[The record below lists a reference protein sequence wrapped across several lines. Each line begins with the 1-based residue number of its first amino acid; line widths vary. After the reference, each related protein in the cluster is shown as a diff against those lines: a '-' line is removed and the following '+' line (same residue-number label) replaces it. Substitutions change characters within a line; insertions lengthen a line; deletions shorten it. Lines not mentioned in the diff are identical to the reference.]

1 MTKHF
6 SVFLIFSLA
15 LTCLPA
21 TAQDLPVVQPEK
33 VGLSAKKLE
42 KVDKIVEGLVA
53 SNRLAGATVIILRHG
68 RVAYFKAF
76 GQMDRERK
84 KPMQKDTIF
93 RIYSMT
99 KAIVTAGAM
108 MLWEEKKFGLDD
120 PLSMH
125 LPEYK
130 NPRVWTKDGMVPA
143 RQEVTPRDL
152 MRHTAGMVYGHFGG
166 TPVHRATEKAIGFKN
181 GFPMETLAT
190 SSKKFG
196 AVPLLFHP
204 GDDWVYGV
212 SIDVLGRLI
221 EVKSGLPLDR
231 FLKERIFKPLDMKDT
246 GFFVPGS
253 KVDRFAANY
262 TTDKKGRLSLR
273 DDPRKSRY
281 LQNPAFLS
289 GGGGLTSTTRD
300 YARFLQMIA
309 NGGQLN
315 KTRLLKKKTVALMTR
330 NHVPEKAMPI
340 AFGEQERHGI
350 GFGLGFAVR
359 TATSTWDSAGRLG
372 EYGWGGMLSTHFWVS
387 PRDELV
393 VITMEQTFPYG
404 FMLEDALKPLIYDA
418 IESIR

>member
-21 TAQDLPVVQPEK
+21 TAKDLPVVQPEK
-33 VGLSAKKLE
+33 VGLSSSKLE
-42 KVDKIVEGLVA
+42 KVDKVVEGLVA
-53 SNRLAGATVIILRHG
+53 SNRIAGATVIILRHG

-76 GQMDRERK
+76 GEMDRERK
-84 KPMQKDTIF
+84 KPMRKDTIF

-130 NPRVWTKDGMVPA
+130 NPRVWTKDGVVPA

-246 GFFVPGS
+246 GFFVPTS
-253 KVDRFAANY
+253 KIDRFASNY
-262 TTDKKGRLSLR
+262 TTDGKGQLTLR
-273 DDPRKSRY
+273 DDARKSPY
-281 LQNPAFLS
+281 LRNPVFLS
-289 GGGGLTSTTRD
+289 GGGGLVSTTRD
-300 YARFLQMIA
+300 YARFLQLIA
-309 NGGQLN
+309 NGGRLN
-315 KTRLLKKKTVALMTR
+315 KTRLLKKKTVAMMIR
-330 NHVPEKAMPI
+330 NHVPAKAMPI

-359 TATSTWDSAGRLG
+359 TATSTWDSSGRLG
-372 EYGWGGMLSTHFWVS
+372 EYGWGGAASTHYWTS
-387 PRDELV
+387 PKDKLV
-393 VITMEQTFPYG
+393 VVTMEQTMPYD
-404 FMLEDALKPLIYDA
+404 FLLEFALKGVIYDA
-418 IESIR
+418 IIK

>member
-6 SVFLIFSLA
+6 SVFLLFSLA

-21 TAQDLPVVQPEK
+21 TAKDLPVVQPEK
-33 VGLSAKKLE
+33 VGLSSSKLE
-42 KVDKIVEGLVA
+42 KVDKVVEGLVA
-53 SNRLAGATVIILRHG
+53 SNRIAGATVIILRHG

-76 GQMDRERK
+76 GEMDRERK

-130 NPRVWTKDGMVPA
+130 NPRVWTKDGVVPA

-166 TPVHRATEKAIGFKN
+166 TPVHRATEKAIGFKD
-181 GFPMETLAT
+181 GFPRETLAA

-246 GFFVPGS
+246 GFFVPTP
-253 KVDRFAANY
+253 KIDRFASNY
-262 TTDKKGRLSLR
+262 TTDGKGQLTLR
-273 DDPRKSRY
+273 DDARKSPY
-281 LQNPAFLS
+281 LRNPVFLS
-289 GGGGLTSTTRD
+289 GGGGLVSTTRD
-300 YARFLQMIA
+300 YARFLQLIA
-309 NGGQLN
+309 NGGRLN
-315 KTRLLKKKTVALMTR
+315 KTRLLKKKTVAMMIR
-330 NHVPEKAMPI
+330 NHVPAKAMPI

-359 TATSTWDSAGRLG
+359 TATSTWDSSGRLG
-372 EYGWGGMLSTHFWVS
+372 EYGWGGAASTHYWTS
-387 PRDELV
+387 PKDKLV
-393 VITMEQTFPYG
+393 VVTMEQTMPYD
-404 FMLEDALKPLIYDA
+404 FLLEFALKGVIYDA
-418 IESIR
+418 IIK

>member
-6 SVFLIFSLA
+6 SVFLLFSLA

-21 TAQDLPVVQPEK
+21 TAKDLPVVQPEK
-33 VGLSAKKLE
+33 VGLSSSKLE
-42 KVDKIVEGLVA
+42 KVDKVVEGLVA
-53 SNRLAGATVIILRHG
+53 SNRIAGATVIILRHG

-76 GQMDRERK
+76 GEMDRERK

-130 NPRVWTKDGMVPA
+130 NPRVWTKDGVVPA

-246 GFFVPGS
+246 GFFVPTS
-253 KVDRFAANY
+253 KIDRFASNY
-262 TTDKKGRLSLR
+262 TTDGKGQLTLR
-273 DDPRKSRY
+273 DDARKSPY
-281 LQNPAFLS
+281 LRNPVFLS
-289 GGGGLTSTTRD
+289 GGGGLVSTTRD
-300 YARFLQMIA
+300 YARFLQLIA
-309 NGGQLN
+309 NGGRLN
-315 KTRLLKKKTVALMTR
+315 KTRLLKKKTVAMMIR
-330 NHVPEKAMPI
+330 NHVPAKAMPI

-359 TATSTWDSAGRLG
+359 TATSTWDSSGRLG
-372 EYGWGGMLSTHFWVS
+372 EYGWGGAASTHYWTS
-387 PRDELV
+387 PRDKLIV
-393 VITMEQTFPYG
+393 VTMEQTMPYD
-404 FMLEDALKPLIYDA
+404 FLLEFALKGVIYDA
-418 IESIR
+418 IIK

>member
-1 MTKHF
+1 MTHRIKAL
-6 SVFLIFSLA
+6 LIASLFF
-15 LTCLPA
+15 TV
-21 TAQDLPVVQPEK
+21 LPVSAEELTTAKPEA
-33 VGLSAKKLE
+33 VGLSSEKLG
-42 KVDKIVEGLVA
+42 KVDRIVERLIA

-68 RVAYFKAF
+68 KVAYFKAF
-76 GQMDRERK
+76 GQRDRERK
-84 KPMQKDTIF
+84 RPMQKDTIF

-130 NPRVWTKDGMVPA
+130 NPRVWTMDGMVPA
-143 RQEVTPRDL
+143 RKEVTPRDL

-246 GFFVPGS
+246 GFFVPTS
-253 KVDRFAANY
+253 KIDRFASNY
-262 TTDKKGRLSLR
+262 TTDGKGQLTLR
-273 DDPRKSRY
+273 DDARKSPY
-281 LQNPAFLS
+281 LRNPVFLS
-289 GGGGLTSTTRD
+289 GGGGLVSTTRD
-300 YARFLQMIA
+300 YARFLQLIA
-309 NGGQLN
+309 NGGRLN
-315 KTRLLKKKTVALMTR
+315 KTRLLKKKTVAMMIR
-330 NHVPEKAMPI
+330 NHVPAKAMPI

-359 TATSTWDSAGRLG
+359 TATSTWDSSGRLG
-372 EYGWGGMLSTHFWVS
+372 EYGWGGAASTHYWTS
-387 PRDELV
+387 PRDKLIV
-393 VITMEQTFPYG
+393 VTMEQTMPYD
-404 FMLEDALKPLIYDA
+404 FLLEFALKGVIYDA
-418 IESIR
+418 IIK

>member
-6 SVFLIFSLA
+6 SVFLLFSLA

-21 TAQDLPVVQPEK
+21 TAKDLPVVQPEK
-33 VGLSAKKLE
+33 VGLSSSKLE
-42 KVDKIVEGLVA
+42 KVDKVVEGLVA
-53 SNRLAGATVIILRHG
+53 SNRIAGATVIILRHG

-76 GQMDRERK
+76 GEMDRERK

-120 PLSMH
+120 PLSIH

-130 NPRVWTKDGMVPA
+130 NPRVWTTDGVVPA

-246 GFFVPGS
+246 GFFVPTS
-253 KVDRFAANY
+253 KIDRFASNY
-262 TTDKKGRLSLR
+262 TTDGKGQLTLR
-273 DDPRKSRY
+273 DDARKSPY
-281 LQNPAFLS
+281 LRNPVFLS
-289 GGGGLTSTTRD
+289 GGGGLVSTTRD
-300 YARFLQMIA
+300 YARFLQLIA
-309 NGGQLN
+309 NGGRLN
-315 KTRLLKKKTVALMTR
+315 KTRLLKKKTVAMMIR
-330 NHVPEKAMPI
+330 NHVPAKAMPI

-372 EYGWGGMLSTHFWVS
+372 EYGWGGAASTHYWTS
-387 PRDELV
+387 PKDKLV
-393 VITMEQTFPYG
+393 VVTMEQTMPYD
-404 FMLEDALKPLIYDA
+404 FLLEFALKGVIYDA
-418 IESIR
+418 IIK

>member
-6 SVFLIFSLA
+6 SVFLLFSLA

-21 TAQDLPVVQPEK
+21 TAKDLPVVQPEK
-33 VGLSAKKLE
+33 VGLSSSKLE
-42 KVDKIVEGLVA
+42 KVDKVVEGLVA
-53 SNRLAGATVIILRHG
+53 SNRIAGATVIILRHG

-76 GQMDRERK
+76 GEMDRERK

-130 NPRVWTKDGMVPA
+130 NPRVWTKDGVVPA

-166 TPVHRATEKAIGFKN
+166 TPVHRATEKAIGFKD

-246 GFFVPGS
+246 GFFVPTP
-253 KVDRFAANY
+253 KIDRFASNY
-262 TTDKKGRLSLR
+262 TTDGKGQLTLR
-273 DDPRKSRY
+273 DDARKSPY
-281 LQNPAFLS
+281 LRNPVFLS
-289 GGGGLTSTTRD
+289 GGGGLVSTTRD
-300 YARFLQMIA
+300 YARFLQLIA
-309 NGGQLN
+309 NGGRLN
-315 KTRLLKKKTVALMTR
+315 KTRLLKKKTVAMMTR

-359 TATSTWDSAGRLG
+359 TATSTWDSSGRLG
-372 EYGWGGMLSTHFWVS
+372 EYGWGGAASTHYWTS
-387 PRDELV
+387 PKDKLV
-393 VITMEQTFPYG
+393 VVTMEQTMPYD
-404 FMLEDALKPLIYDA
+404 FLLEFALKGVIYDA
-418 IESIR
+418 IIK

>member
-1 MTKHF
+1 MTNHIKRL
-6 SVFLIFSLA
+6 LITTLL
-15 LTCLPA
+15 LTCLPVSS
-21 TAQDLPVVQPEK
+21 QDLPVVQPEK
-33 VGLSAKKLE
+33 VGLSSSKLE
-42 KVDKIVEGLVA
+42 KVDKVVEGLVA

-68 RVAYFKAF
+68 KVAYFKAF

-130 NPRVWTKDGMVPA
+130 DPRVWTKDGMVPA

-231 FLKERIFKPLDMKDT
+231 FLKERIFRPLDMKDT
-246 GFFVPGS
+246 GFFVPTT
-253 KVDRFAANY
+253 KIDRFASNY
-262 TTDKKGRLSLR
+262 TTDGKGQLTLR
-273 DDPRKSRY
+273 DDARKSPY
-281 LQNPAFLS
+281 LQNPVFLS
-289 GGGGLTSTTRD
+289 GGGGLVSTTRD

-309 NGGQLN
+309 GGGQLQ
-315 KTRLLKKKTVALMTR
+315 KTRLLKKKTVSLMVR
-330 NHVPEKAMPI
+330 NQVPPKAMPI
-340 AFGEQERHGI
+340 AFGTSERPGV
-350 GFGLGFAVR
+350 GFGLGFSVR
-359 TATSTWDSAGRLG
+359 TADSAWDPAARVG
-372 EYGWGGMLSTHFWVS
+372 EYGWGGAASTHYWTS
-387 PRDELV
+387 PKDKLV
-393 VITMEQTFPYG
+393 VVTMEQTMPYD
-404 FMLEDALKPLIYDA
+404 FLLEFSLKGVIYDA
-418 IESIR
+418 IIK

>member
-1 MTKHF
+1 MTKHIKRL
-6 SVFLIFSLA
+6 LITTLL
-15 LTCLPA
+15 LTCLPVSS
-21 TAQDLPVVQPEK
+21 QDLPVVQPEK
-33 VGLSAKKLE
+33 VGLSSSKLE
-42 KVDKIVEGLVA
+42 KVDKVVEGLVA
-53 SNRLAGATVIILRHG
+53 SNRIAGATVIILRHG

-76 GQMDRERK
+76 GEMDRERK
-84 KPMQKDTIF
+84 KAMQKDTIF

-130 NPRVWTKDGMVPA
+130 NPRVWTKDGVVPA
-143 RQEVTPRDL
+143 MQEVTPRDL

-196 AVPLLFHP
+196 AAPLLFHP

-253 KVDRFAANY
+253 KIERFAANY
-262 TTDKKGRLSLR
+262 TTDGKGKLTLR
-273 DDPRKSRY
+273 DDPRKSPY

-289 GGGGLTSTTRD
+289 GGGGLTATTRD
-300 YARFLQMIA
+300 YARFLQLIA
-309 NGGQLN
+309 NGGRLN
-315 KTRLLKKKTVALMTR
+315 KTRLLKKKTVAMMIR
-330 NHVPEKAMPI
+330 NHLPEKAMPI

-372 EYGWGGMLSTHFWVS
+372 EYGWGGAASTHYWTS
-387 PRDELV
+387 PKDKLV
-393 VITMEQTFPYG
+393 VVTMEQTMPYD
-404 FMLEDALKPLIYDA
+404 FLLEFALKGVIYDA
-418 IESIR
+418 IIK

>member
-21 TAQDLPVVQPEK
+21 TAKDLPVVQPEK
-33 VGLSAKKLE
+33 VGLSSSKLE
-42 KVDKIVEGLVA
+42 KVDKVVEGLVA
-53 SNRLAGATVIILRHG
+53 SNRIAGATVIILRHG

-76 GQMDRERK
+76 GEMDRERK

-130 NPRVWTKDGMVPA
+130 NPRVWTKDGVVPA

-246 GFFVPGS
+246 GFFVPTS
-253 KVDRFAANY
+253 KIDRFASNY
-262 TTDKKGRLSLR
+262 TTDGKGQLTLR
-273 DDPRKSRY
+273 DDARKSPY
-281 LQNPAFLS
+281 LRNPVFLS
-289 GGGGLTSTTRD
+289 GGGGLVSTTRD
-300 YARFLQMIA
+300 YARFLQLIA
-309 NGGQLN
+309 NGGRLN
-315 KTRLLKKKTVALMTR
+315 KTRLLKKKTVAMMIR
-330 NHVPEKAMPI
+330 NHVPAKAMPI

-359 TATSTWDSAGRLG
+359 TATSTWDSSGRLG
-372 EYGWGGMLSTHFWVS
+372 EYGWGGAASTHYWTS
-387 PRDELV
+387 PKDKLV
-393 VITMEQTFPYG
+393 VVTMEQTMPYD
-404 FMLEDALKPLIYDA
+404 FLLEFALKGVIYDA
-418 IESIR
+418 IIK

>member
-21 TAQDLPVVQPEK
+21 TAKDLPVVQPEK
-33 VGLSAKKLE
+33 VGLSSSKLE
-42 KVDKIVEGLVA
+42 KVDKVVEGLVA
-53 SNRLAGATVIILRHG
+53 SNRIAGATVIILRHG

-76 GQMDRERK
+76 GEMDRERK

-130 NPRVWTKDGMVPA
+130 NPRVWTMDGMVPA
-143 RQEVTPRDL
+143 RQEVAPRDL

-246 GFFVPGS
+246 GFFVPTS
-253 KVDRFAANY
+253 KIDRFASNY
-262 TTDKKGRLSLR
+262 TTDGKGQLTLR
-273 DDPRKSRY
+273 DDARKSPY
-281 LQNPAFLS
+281 LRNPVFLS
-289 GGGGLTSTTRD
+289 GGGGLVSTTRD
-300 YARFLQMIA
+300 YARFLQLIA
-309 NGGQLN
+309 NGGRLN
-315 KTRLLKKKTVALMTR
+315 KTRLLKKKTVAMMIR
-330 NHVPEKAMPI
+330 NHVPAKAMPI

-359 TATSTWDSAGRLG
+359 TATSTWDSSGRLG
-372 EYGWGGMLSTHFWVS
+372 EYGWGGAASTHYWTS
-387 PRDELV
+387 PKDKLV
-393 VITMEQTFPYG
+393 VVTMEQTMPYD
-404 FMLEDALKPLIYDA
+404 FLLEFALKGVIYDA
-418 IESIR
+418 IIK

>member
-42 KVDKIVEGLVA
+42 KVDKVVEGLVA
-53 SNRLAGATVIILRHG
+53 SNRIAGATVIILRHG

-76 GQMDRERK
+76 GEMDRERK

-130 NPRVWTKDGMVPA
+130 NPRVWTKDGVVPA
-143 RQEVTPRDL
+143 MQEATPRDL

-253 KVDRFAANY
+253 KIERFAANY
-262 TTDKKGRLSLR
+262 TTDGKGKLTLR
-273 DDPRKSRY
+273 DDPRKSPY

-289 GGGGLTSTTRD
+289 GGGGLTATTRD
-300 YARFLQMIA
+300 YARFLQLIA
-309 NGGQLN
+309 NGGRLN
-315 KTRLLKKKTVALMTR
+315 KTRLLKKKTVAMMIR
-330 NHVPEKAMPI
+330 NHLPEKAMPI

-372 EYGWGGMLSTHFWVS
+372 EYGWGGAASTHYWTS
-387 PRDELV
+387 PKDKLV
-393 VITMEQTFPYG
+393 VVTMEQTMPYD
-404 FMLEDALKPLIYDA
+404 FLLEFALKGVIYDA
-418 IESIR
+418 IIK

>member
-6 SVFLIFSLA
+6 SVFLLFSLA

-21 TAQDLPVVQPEK
+21 TAKDLPVVQPEK
-33 VGLSAKKLE
+33 VGLSSSKLE
-42 KVDKIVEGLVA
+42 KVDKVVEGLVA
-53 SNRLAGATVIILRHG
+53 SNRIAGATVIILRHG

-76 GQMDRERK
+76 GEMDRERK

-130 NPRVWTKDGMVPA
+130 NPRVWTKDGVVPA

-246 GFFVPGS
+246 GFFVPTS
-253 KVDRFAANY
+253 KIDRFASNY
-262 TTDKKGRLSLR
+262 TTDGKGQLTLR
-273 DDPRKSRY
+273 DDARKSPY
-281 LQNPAFLS
+281 LRNPVFLS
-289 GGGGLTSTTRD
+289 GGGGLVSTTRD
-300 YARFLQMIA
+300 YARFLQLIA
-309 NGGQLN
+309 NGGRLN
-315 KTRLLKKKTVALMTR
+315 KTRLLKKKTVA
-330 NHVPEKAMPI
+330 
-340 AFGEQERHGI
+340 
-350 GFGLGFAVR
+350 
-359 TATSTWDSAGRLG
+359 
-372 EYGWGGMLSTHFWVS
+372 
-387 PRDELV
+387 
-393 VITMEQTFPYG
+393 
-404 FMLEDALKPLIYDA
+404 
-418 IESIR
+418 

>member
-1 MTKHF
+1 MTHRIKAL
-6 SVFLIFSLA
+6 LIASLFF
-15 LTCLPA
+15 TV
-21 TAQDLPVVQPEK
+21 LPVSAEELTTAKPEA
-33 VGLSAKKLE
+33 VGLSSKKLE
-42 KVDKIVEGLVA
+42 KVDRIVDGLVA

-68 RVAYFKAF
+68 KVAYFKAF

-120 PLSMH
+120 PLSRH
-125 LPEYK
+125 LPEYR
-130 NPRVWTKDGMVPA
+130 NPKVWTEKGEVPA
-143 RQEVTPRDL
+143 KREVTIRDL
-152 MRHTAGMVYGHFGG
+152 MRHTAGMVYGQSGS
-166 TPVHRATEKAIGFKN
+166 TPVHRATEKALGFKN

-196 AVPLLFHP
+196 AAPLLFHP

-262 TTDKKGRLSLR
+262 TTDKKGRLGLR

-309 NGGQLN
+309 SGGQLH
-315 KTRLLKKKTVALMTR
+315 KTRLLRKKTVALMTR

-359 TATSTWDSAGRLG
+359 TATSSWDSAGRLG
-372 EYGWGGMLSTHFWVS
+372 EYGWGGAASTHYWTS
-387 PRDELV
+387 PKDKLV
-393 VITMEQTFPYG
+393 VVTMEQTMPYD
-404 FMLEDALKPLIYDA
+404 FLLEFALKGVIYNA
-418 IESIR
+418 IIK

>member
-6 SVFLIFSLA
+6 SVFLLFSLA

-21 TAQDLPVVQPEK
+21 TAKDLPVVQPEK
-33 VGLSAKKLE
+33 VGLSSSKLE
-42 KVDKIVEGLVA
+42 KVDKVVEGLVA
-53 SNRLAGATVIILRHG
+53 SNRIAGATVIILRHG

-76 GQMDRERK
+76 GEMDRERK

-130 NPRVWTKDGMVPA
+130 NPRVWTKDGVVPA

-246 GFFVPGS
+246 GFFVPTP
-253 KVDRFAANY
+253 KIDRFASNY
-262 TTDKKGRLSLR
+262 TTDGKGQLTLR
-273 DDPRKSRY
+273 DDARKSPY
-281 LQNPAFLS
+281 LRNPVFLS
-289 GGGGLTSTTRD
+289 GGGGLVSTTRD
-300 YARFLQMIA
+300 YARFLQLIA
-309 NGGQLN
+309 NGGRLN
-315 KTRLLKKKTVALMTR
+315 KTRLLKKKTVAMMIR
-330 NHVPEKAMPI
+330 NHVPAKAMPI

-359 TATSTWDSAGRLG
+359 TATSTWDSSGRLG
-372 EYGWGGMLSTHFWVS
+372 EYGWGGAASTHYWTS
-387 PRDELV
+387 PKDKLV
-393 VITMEQTFPYG
+393 VVTMEQTMPYD
-404 FMLEDALKPLIYDA
+404 FLLEFALKGVIYDA
-418 IESIR
+418 IIK

>member
-21 TAQDLPVVQPEK
+21 TAKDLPVVQPEK
-33 VGLSAKKLE
+33 VGLSSSKLE
-42 KVDKIVEGLVA
+42 KVDKVVEGLVA
-53 SNRLAGATVIILRHG
+53 SNRIAGATVIILRHG

-76 GQMDRERK
+76 GEMDRERK

-108 MLWEEKKFGLDD
+108 MLWEEKRFGLDD

-130 NPRVWTKDGMVPA
+130 NPRVWTKDGVVPA

-246 GFFVPGS
+246 GFFVPTS
-253 KVDRFAANY
+253 KIDRFASNY
-262 TTDKKGRLSLR
+262 TTDGKGQLTLR
-273 DDPRKSRY
+273 DDARKSPY
-281 LQNPAFLS
+281 LRNPVFLS
-289 GGGGLTSTTRD
+289 GGGGLVSTTRD
-300 YARFLQMIA
+300 YARFLQLIA
-309 NGGQLN
+309 NGGRLN
-315 KTRLLKKKTVALMTR
+315 KTRLLKKKTVAMMIR
-330 NHVPEKAMPI
+330 NHVPAKAMPI

-372 EYGWGGMLSTHFWVS
+372 EYGWGGAASTHYWTS
-387 PRDELV
+387 PKDKLV
-393 VITMEQTFPYG
+393 VVTMEQTMPYD
-404 FMLEDALKPLIYDA
+404 FLLEFALKAVIYDA
-418 IESIR
+418 IIK

>member
-21 TAQDLPVVQPEK
+21 TAKDLPVVQPEK
-33 VGLSAKKLE
+33 VGLSSSKLE
-42 KVDKIVEGLVA
+42 KVDKVVEGLVA
-53 SNRLAGATVIILRHG
+53 SNRIAGATVIILRHG

-76 GQMDRERK
+76 GEMDRERK

-130 NPRVWTKDGMVPA
+130 NPRVWTKDGVVPA
-143 RQEVTPRDL
+143 RQEVAPRDL

-253 KVDRFAANY
+253 KVDRFSANY
-262 TTDKKGRLSLR
+262 TTDNKGRLSLR

-281 LQNPAFLS
+281 LQNPTFLS

-300 YARFLQMIA
+300 YARFLQLIA
-309 NGGQLN
+309 NGGRLN
-315 KTRLLKKKTVALMTR
+315 KTRLLKKKTVAMMIR
-330 NHVPEKAMPI
+330 NHVPAKAMPI

-359 TATSTWDSAGRLG
+359 TATSTWDSSGRLG
-372 EYGWGGMLSTHFWVS
+372 EYGWGGAASTHYWTS
-387 PRDELV
+387 PKDKLV
-393 VITMEQTFPYG
+393 VVTMEQTMPYD
-404 FMLEDALKPLIYDA
+404 FLLEFALKGVIYDA
-418 IESIR
+418 IIK

>member
-21 TAQDLPVVQPEK
+21 TAKDLPVVQPEK
-33 VGLSAKKLE
+33 VGLSSSKLE
-42 KVDKIVEGLVA
+42 KVDKVVEGLVA
-53 SNRLAGATVIILRHG
+53 SNRIAGATVIILRHG

-76 GQMDRERK
+76 GEMDRERK

-130 NPRVWTKDGMVPA
+130 NPRVWTKDGVVPA

-246 GFFVPGS
+246 GFFVPTS
-253 KVDRFAANY
+253 KIDRFASNY
-262 TTDKKGRLSLR
+262 TTDGKGQLTLR
-273 DDPRKSRY
+273 DDARKSPY
-281 LQNPAFLS
+281 LRNPVFLS
-289 GGGGLTSTTRD
+289 GGGGLVSTTRD
-300 YARFLQMIA
+300 YARFLQLIA
-309 NGGQLN
+309 NGGRLN
-315 KTRLLKKKTVALMTR
+315 KTRLLKKKTVAMMIR
-330 NHVPEKAMPI
+330 NHVPAKAMPI

-372 EYGWGGMLSTHFWVS
+372 EYGWGGAASTHYWTS
-387 PRDELV
+387 PKDKLV
-393 VITMEQTFPYG
+393 VVTMEQTMPYD
-404 FMLEDALKPLIYDA
+404 FLLEFALKAVIYDA
-418 IESIR
+418 IIK